1 MRAFTPPYRRRAIAA
16 AATLVFLVIFLDLRA
31 VRNHGT
37 SLGFLPTI
45 HALSPQSSFSS
56 EKPHREQAQHNLEL
70 PLDYVET
77 AEESSFCAERFS
89 TPYLENLRRSATGY
103 CTHDSPSNL
112 TCFHSRTAGS
122 RLDSFCFLP
131 RAAFDTDRK
140 QYNISCQPR
149 SLTADDYSRG
159 APELEVLPSYWYET
173 GPRVIFDQFIH
184 LDDRFEPPLP
194 TKNYTI
200 LMKREDAQN
209 LWHSLMEIF
218 SLSMTLDVLQMT
230 PESHNGRALLSKD
243 DAENTQVVILDN
255 HEDGPFFDLW
265 RLFARKPTIRLNEIP
280 KGAGME
286 NVIIPLAG
294 GSNTMWQGDW
304 EPHSCQTSPLLR
316 TFLRRILSFYDLNG
330 PPVQTRSNNI
340 TITFVDRKKSRHL
353 INHEAY
359 LEELERKFEHVSV
372 QAVDFASI
380 PLKQQIQVAQ
390 QTDILVGVH
399 GAGLTHGMFLPPR
412 SAIVEILPG
421 ELQHKGFRN
430 LAGLLGHSYCS
441 VHGPKREQNSSHLAT
456 PTDWHSEDVFI
467 EKDRFIN
474 LMDVA
479 IKGLYNKGLRTY
491 DIN

>member
-1 MRAFTPPYRRRAIAA
+1 
-16 AATLVFLVIFLDLRA
+16 
-31 VRNHGT
+31 
-37 SLGFLPTI
+37 
-45 HALSPQSSFSS
+45 
-56 EKPHREQAQHNLEL
+56 
-70 PLDYVET
+70 
-77 AEESSFCAERFS
+77 
-89 TPYLENLRRSATGY
+89 
-103 CTHDSPSNL
+103 
-112 TCFHSRTAGS
+112 
-122 RLDSFCFLP
+122 
-131 RAAFDTDRK
+131 
-140 QYNISCQPR
+140 
-149 SLTADDYSRG
+149 
-159 APELEVLPSYWYET
+159 
-173 GPRVIFDQFIH
+173 
-184 LDDRFEPPLP
+184 
-194 TKNYTI
+194 
-200 LMKREDAQN
+200 
-209 LWHSLMEIF
+209 
-218 SLSMTLDVLQMT
+218 
-230 PESHNGRALLSKD
+230 
-243 DAENTQVVILDN
+243 
-255 HEDGPFFDLW
+255 
-265 RLFARKPTIRLNEIP
+265 
-280 KGAGME
+280 ME

-412 SAIVEILPG
+412 PAIVEILPG